1 MQMRLALDFTQGD
14 NNRMRRLVYDRS
26 PVDSVRT
33 VDDNGYL
40 HVGISNITKEQVAPY
55 LGSEIP
61 GFEKLGLKPDEIYSV
76 YRPASELSKPAT
88 VESLN
93 GIPVL
98 LKHAEDSAEAP
109 ASNRV
114 GSTGTDAKW
123 EPPYLTNSLHIQDA
137 DAIRR
142 INDGT
147 MREISMGYFYTP
159 VLKHGEFEGEPYDIV
174 MTDISCNHV
183 ALVEE
188 GRAGHDVSV
197 KDSTLT
203 LPAGGGKEEP
213 KTSSELKQENDDMN
227 EKEKALAEILEIVA
241 GAGIDPEA
249 FKQKLDAVINI
260 KDDSQTTDEDT
271 EESKAFAEGVEY
283 GEEKEKEDPE
293 KLDREHESEGE
304 ERYLEDKDEAED
316 EGDEENDL
324 TADAEEALKSCGL
337 DADDPVVKAAFQ
349 QGFASGVEY
358 GEEKEKEEPKKLDS
372 EHESDGEKKAL
383 GQDSAAKIGAIVR
396 AQVEAKFDAIQE
408 TSKSLGRVRVSAF
421 DTAADVYR
429 AALKAEGVNVAGLAK
444 RECRTAYRA
453 LMMGRQSAKRV
464 AAMDSKPH
472 KPDAL
477 SKMLNSIRVGE

>member
-1 MQMRLALDFTQGD
+1 MKK
-14 NNRMRRLVYDRS
+14 LVYDRS

-159 VLKHGEFEGEPYDIV
+159 VLRHGEFEGEPYDVV

-227 EKEKALAEILEIVA
+227 EKEKALAEILAIVA

-249 FKQKLDAVINI
+249 FKQKLDAGINI
-260 KDDSQTTDEDT
+260 KDDSQTTDEHT

-304 ERYLEDKDEAED
+304 ERYLEEKNEAED

-337 DADDPVVKAAFQ
+337 DADDPTVKAAFQ
-349 QGFASGVEY
+349 QGFASGVSY
-358 GEEKEKEEPKKLDS
+358 GEEKEKDEPKKLDS
-372 EHESDGEKKAL
+372 EHESEGEKKAL

-444 RECRTAYRA
+444 SECRTAYRA

>member
-1 MQMRLALDFTQGD
+1 MKK
-14 NNRMRRLVYDRS
+14 LVYDRS

-33 VDDNGYL
+33 IDDNGYL

-159 VLKHGEFEGEPYDIV
+159 VLRHGEFEGEPYDVV

-304 ERYLEDKDEAED
+304 ERYLEEKNEAED

-337 DADDPVVKAAFQ
+337 DADDPTVKAAFQ
-349 QGFASGVEY
+349 QGFASGVSY
-358 GEEKEKEEPKKLDS
+358 GEEKEKDEPKKLDS
-372 EHESDGEKKAL
+372 EHESEGEKKAL

-429 AALKAEGVNVAGLAK
+429 AALKAEGVNVTGLAK

-464 AAMDSKPH
+464 ATMDSKPH

-477 SKMLNSIRVGE
+477 SKMLNSIRIGE

>member
-1 MQMRLALDFTQGD
+1 MKK
-14 NNRMRRLVYDRS
+14 LVYDRS

-61 GFEKLGLKPDEIYSV
+61 GFEKLGLKPDEIYNV

-304 ERYLEDKDEAED
+304 ERYLEEKNEAED

-337 DADDPVVKAAFQ
+337 DADDPTVKAAFQ
-349 QGFASGVEY
+349 QGFASGVSY
-358 GEEKEKEEPKKLDS
+358 GEEKEKDEPKKLDS
-372 EHESDGEKKAL
+372 EHESEGEKKAL
-383 GQDSAAKIGAIVR
+383 GQDSTAKIGAIVR

>member
-1 MQMRLALDFTQGD
+1 MKK
-14 NNRMRRLVYDRS
+14 LVYDRS

-55 LGSEIP
+55 MGSEIP
-61 GFEKLGLKPDEIYSV
+61 GFEKLGLKPDEIYNV

-159 VLKHGEFEGEPYDIV
+159 VLRHGEFEGEPYDVV

-260 KDDSQTTDEDT
+260 KDDSQATDEDT

-283 GEEKEKEDPE
+283 GDEKEKEEPE

-304 ERYLEDKDEAED
+304 ERYLEEKNEAED
-316 EGDEENDL
+316 SDEENDL

-337 DADDPVVKAAFQ
+337 DADDPTVKAAFQ
-349 QGFASGVEY
+349 QGFASGVSY
-358 GEEKEKEEPKKLDS
+358 GEEKEKDEPKKLDS
-372 EHESDGEKKAL
+372 EHESEGEKKAL

-464 AAMDSKPH
+464 AAMDSKPN

>member
-1 MQMRLALDFTQGD
+1 MKK
-14 NNRMRRLVYDRS
+14 LVYDRS

-61 GFEKLGLKPDEIYSV
+61 GFEKLGLKPDEIYNV

-159 VLKHGEFEGEPYDIV
+159 VLRHGEFEGEPYDVV

-213 KTSSELKQENDDMN
+213 ETSSELKQENDDMN

-283 GEEKEKEDPE
+283 GEEKEKEEPE

-304 ERYLEDKDEAED
+304 ERYLEEKNEAED
-316 EGDEENDL
+316 SDEENDL

-337 DADDPVVKAAFQ
+337 DADDPTVKAAFQ
-349 QGFASGVEY
+349 QGFASGVSY
-358 GEEKEKEEPKKLDS
+358 GEEKEKDEPKKLDS
-372 EHESDGEKKAL
+372 EHESEGEKKAL
-383 GQDSAAKIGAIVR
+383 GQDSAAKIGAMVR

-429 AALKAEGVNVAGLAK
+429 AALKAEGVNVTGLAK
-444 RECRTAYRA
+444 RECRAAYRA

-464 AAMDSKPH
+464 AAMDSKPS

>member
-1 MQMRLALDFTQGD
+1 MKK
-14 NNRMRRLVYDRS
+14 LVYDRS

-61 GFEKLGLKPDEIYSV
+61 GFEKLGLKPDEIYNV

-159 VLKHGEFEGEPYDIV
+159 VLIHGEFEGEPYDVV

-188 GRAGHDVSV
+188 GRAGYDVSV

-203 LPAGGGKEEP
+203 LPAGGGQEEP
-213 KTSSELKQENDDMN
+213 ETSSELKRENDMN

-241 GAGIDPEA
+241 SAGIDPEA

-283 GEEKEKEDPE
+283 GEEKEKEEPE

-304 ERYLEDKDEAED
+304 ERYLEEKNEAED
-316 EGDEENDL
+316 GNDVDEENDL

-337 DADDPVVKAAFQ
+337 DADDPTVKAAFQ
-349 QGFASGVEY
+349 QGFASGVSY
-358 GEEKEKEEPKKLDS
+358 GEEKEKDEPKKLDS
-372 EHESDGEKKAL
+372 EHESEGEKKAL
-383 GQDSAAKIGAIVR
+383 GQDSAAKIGAMVR

-429 AALKAEGVNVAGLAK
+429 AALKAEGVNVTGLAK
-444 RECRTAYRA
+444 RECRAAYRA

-464 AAMDSKPH
+464 AAMDSKPS

>member
-1 MQMRLALDFTQGD
+1 MKK
-14 NNRMRRLVYDRS
+14 LVYDRS
-26 PVDSVRT
+26 PVESVRT
-33 VDDNGYL
+33 IDDNGYL

-55 LGSEIP
+55 LGNEIP
-61 GFEKLGLKPDEIYSV
+61 GFEKLGLKPDEIYNV

-159 VLKHGEFEGEPYDIV
+159 VLRHGEFEGEPYDVV

-183 ALVEE
+183 AIVEE

-213 KTSSELKQENDDMN
+213 ETSSELKQENDDMN

-260 KDDSQTTDEDT
+260 KDDSQATDEDT

-304 ERYLEDKDEAED
+304 ERYLEEKNDAED
-316 EGDEENDL
+316 SDEENDL

-337 DADDPVVKAAFQ
+337 DADDPAVKTAFQ
-349 QGFASGVEY
+349 QGFASGVSY
-358 GEEKEKEEPKKLDS
+358 GEEKEKDEPKKLDS
-372 EHESDGEKKAL
+372 EHESEGEKKAL

-408 TSKSLGRVRVSAF
+408 TSKSLGRVRASAF

-429 AALKAEGVNVAGLAK
+429 AALKAEGVNVTGLAK

>member
-1 MQMRLALDFTQGD
+1 MKK
-14 NNRMRRLVYDRS
+14 LVYDRS

-159 VLKHGEFEGEPYDIV
+159 VLRHGEFEGEPYDVV

-197 KDSTLT
+197 KDSNLT

-213 KTSSELKQENDDMN
+213 ETSSELKQENDDMN

-283 GEEKEKEDPE
+283 GEEKEKAEPE

-304 ERYLEDKDEAED
+304 ERYLEEKNEAED
-316 EGDEENDL
+316 SDEENDL

-337 DADDPVVKAAFQ
+337 DADDPTVKAAFQ
-349 QGFASGVEY
+349 QGFASGVSY
-358 GEEKEKEEPKKLDS
+358 GEEKEKDEPKKLDS
-372 EHESDGEKKAL
+372 EHESEGEKKAL

-408 TSKSLGRVRVSAF
+408 TSKSLGRVRVAAF

-464 AAMDSKPH
+464 AAMDSKPN

>member
-1 MQMRLALDFTQGD
+1 MKK
-14 NNRMRRLVYDRS
+14 LVYDRS

-33 VDDNGYL
+33 IDDNGYL

-159 VLKHGEFEGEPYDIV
+159 VLRHGEFEGEPYDVV

-213 KTSSELKQENDDMN
+213 ETSSELKQENDDMN

-260 KDDSQTTDEDT
+260 KDDSQATDEDT
-271 EESKAFAEGVEY
+271 EESKAFAEGVKY
-283 GEEKEKEDPE
+283 GEEKEKEEPE

-304 ERYLEDKDEAED
+304 ERYLEEKNEAED
-316 EGDEENDL
+316 SDEENDL

-337 DADDPVVKAAFQ
+337 DADDPTVRAAFQ
-349 QGFASGVEY
+349 QGFASGVSY
-358 GEEKEKEEPKKLDS
+358 GEEKEKDEPKKLDS
-372 EHESDGEKKAL
+372 EHESEGEKKAL
-383 GQDSAAKIGAIVR
+383 GQDSAAKIGAMVR

-429 AALKAEGVNVAGLAK
+429 AALKAEGVNVTGLAK
-444 RECRTAYRA
+444 RECRAAYRA
-453 LMMGRQSAKRV
+453 LLMGRQSAKRV
-464 AAMDSKPH
+464 AAMDSKPN

>member
-1 MQMRLALDFTQGD
+1 MKK
-14 NNRMRRLVYDRS
+14 LVYDRS

-159 VLKHGEFEGEPYDIV
+159 VLRHGEFEGEPYDVV

-249 FKQKLDAVINI
+249 FKQKLDAVINL

-304 ERYLEDKDEAED
+304 ERYLEEKNEAED

-337 DADDPVVKAAFQ
+337 DTDDPTVKAAFQ
-349 QGFASGVEY
+349 QGFASGVSY
-358 GEEKEKEEPKKLDS
+358 GEEKEKDEPKKLDS
-372 EHESDGEKKAL
+372 EHESEGEKKAL

-444 RECRTAYRA
+444 SECRTAYRA

>member
-1 MQMRLALDFTQGD
+1 
-14 NNRMRRLVYDRS
+14 MRRLVYDTV

-40 HVGISNITKEQVAPY
+40 HVGVSNITKEQVAPY
-55 LGSEIP
+55 LGREIP
-61 GFEKLGLKPDEIYSV
+61 GFEKLGLKPDEIYNV
-76 YRPASELSKPAT
+76 YRPASELSRPAT
-88 VESLN
+88 VASLN
-93 GIPVL
+93 GIPIL
-98 LKHAEDSAEAP
+98 LKHAPDSAAEP
-109 ASNRV
+109 ATNRV

-159 VLKHGEFEGEPYDIV
+159 VLKHGEFRGEPYDLI
-174 MTDISCNHV
+174 MTDIACNHV

-188 GRAGHDVSV
+188 GRAGPDVLV
-197 KDSTLT
+197 KDSALKPN
-203 LPAGGGKEEP
+203 LPAGDGQEDR
-213 KTSSELKQENDDMN
+213 TSSETNQENDMN
-227 EKEKALAEILEIVA
+227 EKEKAIAEILEIVA

-271 EESKAFAEGVEY
+271 EEARAFAEGVEY
-283 GEEKEKEDPE
+283 GEEKEKEEPE

-304 ERYLEDKDEAED
+304 ERYLEEKNEAED
-316 EGDEENDL
+316 ACDEENDL

-337 DADDPVVKAAFQ
+337 DADDPVVKEAFQ

-372 EHESDGEKKAL
+372 EHESEGEKKAL

-408 TSKSLGRVRVSAF
+408 TARSLGKVRVSAF

-429 AALKAEGVNVAGLAK
+429 AALKAEGVNIKGLAK
-444 RECRTAYRA
+444 SECRAAYRA

-464 AAMDSKPH
+464 AAMDSKSY

>member
-1 MQMRLALDFTQGD
+1 MKK
-14 NNRMRRLVYDRS
+14 LVYDRS

-76 YRPASELSKPAT
+76 YRPASELSKSAT

-159 VLKHGEFEGEPYDIV
+159 VLRHGEFEGEPYDVV

-260 KDDSQTTDEDT
+260 KDDSQATDEDT

-283 GEEKEKEDPE
+283 GEEKEKEEPE

-304 ERYLEDKDEAED
+304 ERYLEEKNEAED

-337 DADDPVVKAAFQ
+337 DADDPTVKAAFQ
-349 QGFASGVEY
+349 QGFASGVSY
-358 GEEKEKEEPKKLDS
+358 GEEKEKDEPKKLDS
-372 EHESDGEKKAL
+372 EHESEGEKKAL

-408 TSKSLGRVRVSAF
+408 TSKSLGRVRASAF

>member
-1 MQMRLALDFTQGD
+1 MKK
-14 NNRMRRLVYDRS
+14 LVYDRS

-61 GFEKLGLKPDEIYSV
+61 GFEKLGLKPDEIYNV

-159 VLKHGEFEGEPYDIV
+159 VLRHGEFEGEPYDVV

-260 KDDSQTTDEDT
+260 KDDSQATDEDT

-283 GEEKEKEDPE
+283 GEEKEKEEPE

-304 ERYLEDKDEAED
+304 ERYLEEKNEAED
-316 EGDEENDL
+316 GDDVNEENDL
-324 TADAEEALKSCGL
+324 TADAEEALQSCGL
-337 DADDPVVKAAFQ
+337 DADDPTVSAAFQ
-349 QGFASGVEY
+349 QGFASGVSY
-358 GEEKEKEEPKKLDS
+358 GEEKEKDEPKKLDS
-372 EHESDGEKKAL
+372 EHESEGEKKAL
-383 GQDSAAKIGAIVR
+383 GQDSAAKIGAMVR

-429 AALKAEGVNVAGLAK
+429 AALKAEGVNVTGLAK
-444 RECRTAYRA
+444 RECRAAYRA

-464 AAMDSKPH
+464 AAMDSKPS

>member
-1 MQMRLALDFTQGD
+1 MKK
-14 NNRMRRLVYDRS
+14 LVYDRS

-283 GEEKEKEDPE
+283 GEEKEKEEPE

-304 ERYLEDKDEAED
+304 ERYLEEKNEAED
-316 EGDEENDL
+316 ECDEENDR

-337 DADDPVVKAAFQ
+337 DADDPVVKEAFQ

-372 EHESDGEKKAL
+372 EHESEGEKKAL

>member
-1 MQMRLALDFTQGD
+1 
-14 NNRMRRLVYDRS
+14 MRRLVYDRS

-61 GFEKLGLKPDEIYSV
+61 GFERLGLKPDEIYNV

-249 FKQKLDAVINI
+249 FKQKLDAVIDI

-304 ERYLEDKDEAED
+304 ERYLEEKNEAED

-337 DADDPVVKAAFQ
+337 DADDPTVRAAFQ
-349 QGFASGVEY
+349 QGFASGVSY
-358 GEEKEKEEPKKLDS
+358 GEEKEKDESKKLDS
-372 EHESDGEKKAL
+372 EHESEGEKKAL

>member
-1 MQMRLALDFTQGD
+1 MRK
-14 NNRMRRLVYDRS
+14 LVYDRS

-40 HVGISNITKEQVAPY
+40 HVGVSNITKEQVAPY
-55 LGSEIP
+55 LGKEIP
-61 GFEKLGLKPDEIYSV
+61 GFEKLGLKPDEIYNV
-76 YRPASELSKPAT
+76 YRPGSELSKPAT
-88 VESLN
+88 VASLN

-159 VLKHGEFEGEPYDIV
+159 VLKHGEFRGEPYDLI

-271 EESKAFAEGVEY
+271 EESKAFAEGAEY

-304 ERYLEDKDEAED
+304 ERYLEEKNEAED
-316 EGDEENDL
+316 EDDEENDL

-337 DADDPVVKAAFQ
+337 DADDPVVKEAFQ
-349 QGFASGVEY
+349 QGFASGVSY
-358 GEEKEKEEPKKLDS
+358 GEEKEKDEPKKLDS
-372 EHESDGEKKAL
+372 EHESEGEKKAL

-444 RECRTAYRA
+444 SECRTAYRA

>member
-1 MQMRLALDFTQGD
+1 M
-14 NNRMRRLVYDRS
+14 NRLVYDRS

-33 VDDNGYL
+33 IDDNGYL

-61 GFEKLGLKPDEIYSV
+61 GFEKLGLKPDEIYNV

-159 VLKHGEFEGEPYDIV
+159 VLRHGEFEGEPYDVV

-213 KTSSELKQENDDMN
+213 ETSSELKQENDDMN

-260 KDDSQTTDEDT
+260 KDDSQATDEDT
-271 EESKAFAEGVEY
+271 EESKAFAEGVKY
-283 GEEKEKEDPE
+283 GEEKEKEEPE

-304 ERYLEDKDEAED
+304 ERYLEEKNEAED
-316 EGDEENDL
+316 SDEENDL

-337 DADDPVVKAAFQ
+337 DADDPTVKAAFQ
-349 QGFASGVEY
+349 QGFASGVSY
-358 GEEKEKEEPKKLDS
+358 GEEKEKDEPKKLDS
-372 EHESDGEKKAL
+372 EHESEGEKKAL
-383 GQDSAAKIGAIVR
+383 GQDSAAKIGAMVR

-429 AALKAEGVNVAGLAK
+429 AALKAEGVNVTGLAK
-444 RECRTAYRA
+444 RECRAAYRA

-464 AAMDSKPH
+464 AAMDSKPS

>member
-1 MQMRLALDFTQGD
+1 MKK
-14 NNRMRRLVYDRS
+14 LVYDRS

-61 GFEKLGLKPDEIYSV
+61 GFEKLGLKPDEIYNV
-76 YRPASELSKPAT
+76 YRPASELSKPST

-159 VLKHGEFEGEPYDIV
+159 VLKHGEFEGEPYDVV

-260 KDDSQTTDEDT
+260 KDDSQVTDEDT

-283 GEEKEKEDPE
+283 GEEKEKEEPE

-304 ERYLEDKDEAED
+304 ERYLEEKNEAED

-337 DADDPVVKAAFQ
+337 DANDPTVKAAFQ
-349 QGFASGVEY
+349 QGFASGVSY
-358 GEEKEKEEPKKLDS
+358 GEEKEKDEPKKLDS
-372 EHESDGEKKAL
+372 EHESEGEKKAL
-383 GQDSAAKIGAIVR
+383 GQDSAAKIGAMVR

-429 AALKAEGVNVAGLAK
+429 AALKAEGVNVTGLAK
-444 RECRTAYRA
+444 RECRAAYRA
-453 LMMGRQSAKRV
+453 LLMGRQSAKRV
-464 AAMDSKPH
+464 AAMDSKPNR
-472 KPDAL
+472 PDAL

>member
-1 MQMRLALDFTQGD
+1 MKK
-14 NNRMRRLVYDRS
+14 LVYDRS

-33 VDDNGYL
+33 IDDNGYL

-159 VLKHGEFEGEPYDIV
+159 VLRHGEFEGEPYDVV

-283 GEEKEKEDPE
+283 GEEKEKEEPE

-304 ERYLEDKDEAED
+304 ERYLEEKNEAED
-316 EGDEENDL
+316 SDEENDL

-337 DADDPVVKAAFQ
+337 DADDPTVKAAFQ
-349 QGFASGVEY
+349 QGFASGVSY
-358 GEEKEKEEPKKLDS
+358 GEEKEKDEPKKLDS
-372 EHESDGEKKAL
+372 EHESEGEKKAL

-464 AAMDSKPH
+464 AAMDSKPN

>member
-1 MQMRLALDFTQGD
+1 MKK
-14 NNRMRRLVYDRS
+14 LVYDRS

-159 VLKHGEFEGEPYDIV
+159 VLRHGEFEGEPYDVV

-188 GRAGHDVSV
+188 GRSGHDVSV

-203 LPAGGGKEEP
+203 LPTGGGKEEP

-249 FKQKLDAVINI
+249 FKQKLDAVINS

-304 ERYLEDKDEAED
+304 ERYLEEKNEAED

-337 DADDPVVKAAFQ
+337 DADDPTVKAAFQ
-349 QGFASGVEY
+349 QGFASGVSY
-358 GEEKEKEEPKKLDS
+358 GEEKEKDEPKKLDS
-372 EHESDGEKKAL
+372 EHESEGEKKAL

-408 TSKSLGRVRVSAF
+408 TSKSLGRVRASAF

-429 AALKAEGVNVAGLAK
+429 AALKAEGVNVTGLAK

>member
-1 MQMRLALDFTQGD
+1 MKK
-14 NNRMRRLVYDRS
+14 LVYDRS

-61 GFEKLGLKPDEIYSV
+61 AFQSLGLKPDEIYNV

-88 VESLN
+88 VKSLN

-159 VLKHGEFEGEPYDIV
+159 VLRHGEFEGEPYDVV

-260 KDDSQTTDEDT
+260 KDDSQATDEDT

-283 GEEKEKEDPE
+283 GEEKEKEEPE

-304 ERYLEDKDEAED
+304 ERYLEEKNEAED
-316 EGDEENDL
+316 GDDVDEENDL

-337 DADDPVVKAAFQ
+337 DADDPTVKAAFQ
-349 QGFASGVEY
+349 QGFASGVSY
-358 GEEKEKEEPKKLDS
+358 GEEKEKDEPKKLDS
-372 EHESDGEKKAL
+372 EHESEGEKKAL

-464 AAMDSKPH
+464 AAMDSKPN

>member
-1 MQMRLALDFTQGD
+1 MKK
-14 NNRMRRLVYDRS
+14 LVYDRS

-203 LPAGGGKEEP
+203 LHAGGGKEEP

-260 KDDSQTTDEDT
+260 KDDSQVTDEDT

-283 GEEKEKEDPE
+283 GEEKEKEEPE

-304 ERYLEDKDEAED
+304 ERYLEEKNEAED

-337 DADDPVVKAAFQ
+337 DADDPTVKAAFQ
-349 QGFASGVEY
+349 QGFASGVSY
-358 GEEKEKEEPKKLDS
+358 GEEKEKDEPKKLDS
-372 EHESDGEKKAL
+372 EHESEGEKKAL

-408 TSKSLGRVRVSAF
+408 TAKSLGRVRVSAF

-444 RECRTAYRA
+444 SECRTAYRA

-464 AAMDSKPH
+464 AAMDSKPN

-477 SKMLNSIRVGE
+477 SQMLNSIRVGE

>member
-1 MQMRLALDFTQGD
+1 MKK
-14 NNRMRRLVYDRS
+14 LVYDRS

-159 VLKHGEFEGEPYDIV
+159 VLRHGEFEGEPYDVV

-213 KTSSELKQENDDMN
+213 ETSSELKQENDDMN

-283 GEEKEKEDPE
+283 GEEKEKAEPE

-304 ERYLEDKDEAED
+304 ERYLEEKNETED
-316 EGDEENDL
+316 SDEENDL

-337 DADDPVVKAAFQ
+337 DADDPTVKAAFQ
-349 QGFASGVEY
+349 QGFASGVSY
-358 GEEKEKEEPKKLDS
+358 GEEKEKDEPKKLDS
-372 EHESDGEKKAL
+372 EHESEGEKKAL
-383 GQDSAAKIGAIVR
+383 GQDSAAKIGAMVR

-444 RECRTAYRA
+444 RECRAAYRA
-453 LMMGRQSAKRV
+453 LMMGRHSAKRV
-464 AAMDSKPH
+464 AAMDSKPS

>member
-1 MQMRLALDFTQGD
+1 MKK
-14 NNRMRRLVYDRS
+14 LVYDRS

-61 GFEKLGLKPDEIYSV
+61 GFEKLGLKPDEIYNV

-159 VLKHGEFEGEPYDIV
+159 VLRHGEFEGEPYDVV

-304 ERYLEDKDEAED
+304 ERYLEEKNEAED

-337 DADDPVVKAAFQ
+337 DADDPTVRAAFQ
-349 QGFASGVEY
+349 QGFASGVSY
-358 GEEKEKEEPKKLDS
+358 GEEKEKDEPKKLDS
-372 EHESDGEKKAL
+372 EHESEGEKKAL

-429 AALKAEGVNVAGLAK
+429 AALKAEGVNVTGLAK
-444 RECRTAYRA
+444 RECRAAYRA
-453 LMMGRQSAKRV
+453 LLMGRQSAKRV
-464 AAMDSKPH
+464 AAMDSKPN

>member
-1 MQMRLALDFTQGD
+1 MKK
-14 NNRMRRLVYDRS
+14 LVYDRS

-159 VLKHGEFEGEPYDIV
+159 VLRHGEFEGEPYDVV

-304 ERYLEDKDEAED
+304 ERYLEEKNEAED

-337 DADDPVVKAAFQ
+337 DADDPTVKAAFQ
-349 QGFASGVEY
+349 QGFASGVSY
-358 GEEKEKEEPKKLDS
+358 GEEKEKDEPKKLDS

-408 TSKSLGRVRVSAF
+408 TSKSLGRVRASAF

-429 AALKAEGVNVAGLAK
+429 AALKAEGVNVTGLAK

>member
-1 MQMRLALDFTQGD
+1 MKK
-14 NNRMRRLVYDRS
+14 LVYDRS

-33 VDDNGYL
+33 IDDNGYL

-159 VLKHGEFEGEPYDIV
+159 VLRHGEFEGEPYDVV

-304 ERYLEDKDEAED
+304 ERYLEEKNEAED

-337 DADDPVVKAAFQ
+337 DADDPTVKAAFQ
-349 QGFASGVEY
+349 QGFASGVSY
-358 GEEKEKEEPKKLDS
+358 GEEKEKDEPKKLDS
-372 EHESDGEKKAL
+372 EHESEGEKKAL

-421 DTAADVYR
+421 DTAADVYK
-429 AALKAEGVNVAGLAK
+429 AALKAEGVNVTGLAK

-464 AAMDSKPH
+464 ATMDSKPH

-477 SKMLNSIRVGE
+477 SKMLNSIRIGE

>member
-1 MQMRLALDFTQGD
+1 MKK
-14 NNRMRRLVYDRS
+14 LVYDRS

-61 GFEKLGLKPDEIYSV
+61 DFEKLGLKPDEIYSV

-159 VLKHGEFEGEPYDIV
+159 VLRHGEFEGEPYDVV

-260 KDDSQTTDEDT
+260 KDDSQATDEDT
-271 EESKAFAEGVEY
+271 EESKAFAEGVKY
-283 GEEKEKEDPE
+283 GEEKEKEEPE

-304 ERYLEDKDEAED
+304 ERYLEEKNEAED

-337 DADDPVVKAAFQ
+337 DADDPTVKAAFQ
-349 QGFASGVEY
+349 QGFASGVSY
-358 GEEKEKEEPKKLDS
+358 GEEKEKDEPKKLDS
-372 EHESDGEKKAL
+372 EHESEGEKKAL
-383 GQDSAAKIGAIVR
+383 GQDSAAKIGAMVR

-408 TSKSLGRVRVSAF
+408 TAKSLGRVRVSAF

-429 AALKAEGVNVAGLAK
+429 AALKAEGVNVTGLAK
-444 RECRTAYRA
+444 RECRAAYRA

-464 AAMDSKPH
+464 AAMDSKPS